1 MLYYDISLKIAD
13 KIMPLIILFIQTFSK
28 EEQMLILMSA
38 LFIKFDKSEK
48 KWYNNSVNIIKY
60 KENLTKSKKSCK
72 KITKKLIF

>member
-1 MLYYDISLKIAD
+1 
-13 KIMPLIILFIQTFSK
+13 
-28 EEQMLILMSA
+28 MLILMST

-60 KENLTKSKKSCK
+60 KQNLTKSKKSCK

>member
-1 MLYYDISLKIAD
+1 
-13 KIMPLIILFIQTFSK
+13 
-28 EEQMLILMSA
+28 MSA

-60 KENLTKSKKSCK
+60 KENLTKSKKVVK

>member
-1 MLYYDISLKIAD
+1 
-13 KIMPLIILFIQTFSK
+13 
-28 EEQMLILMSA
+28 MLILMSA